1 MPNMVKAQRPETV
14 SNCVER
20 PFSPA
25 RTPLSSAE
33 RRSNVRSA
41 LVYRFR
47 APKQAKQLTLPGFS
61 RILRTEGQ
69 RIDGQGG
76 TLARRRFQNGR
87 LFLRGKDPM
96 WVGRWREDVVQADGS
111 VRRIEKSTVIG
122 TRKQFPTK
130 RLAQRRLDLLLA
142 QINSPDYRPGKVA
155 TLAEF
160 AEIWKVQVLNHR
172 KPSTIH
178 ASTSHLQ
185 HHIVPGLGSLRLS
198 EIGREAQQA
207 FITCVA
213 PKVARKTLLNIWGT
227 LSSMLRTAK
236 KWGYITEGVDSDT
249 LEFPARE
256 VRPAVRFF
264 TADEV
269 RKIIGS
275 AEQPWRTM
283 YAICAMTGLR
293 SGELFGLSV
302 DDLDFERKQIHV
314 RRSVWR
320 GKIQTP
326 KSARSE
332 AVLPM
337 PEALADM
344 LKLYLQQWRPNPLR
358 LLFANQR
365 GNPFFGEN
373 VIRDRLAPLLRELGL
388 PRAGFHAFRHAH
400 ASLLLEA
407 GATPAVA
414 QAQMR
419 HSDPRITLGIYAHV
433 LGDAQRLAA
442 ERVAEVLRSKL
453 KARRGR
459 ILRPIA
465 PKSVKQKEWI
475 Q

>member
-1 MPNMVKAQRPETV
+1 MVKAQRPESV
-14 SNCVER
+14 SNSVER
-20 PFSPA
+20 SFSPA

-33 RRSNVRSA
+33 RGSNETVRSA
-41 LVYRFR
+41 LVHRFR
-47 APKQAKQLTLPGFS
+47 APKQPKQLTLPGFS

-122 TRKQFPTK
+122 TRKLFPTK

-269 RKIIGS
+269 RKIIAS

-283 YAICAMTGLR
+283 YATFAMTGLR

-337 PEALADM
+337 PDALADM

-373 VIRDRLAPLLRELGL
+373 VIRDRLAPLLLELGL

-419 HSDPRITLGIYAHV
+419 HSDPRITLGIYGHV

-442 ERVAEVLRSKL
+442 ERVAEVLRSKV

-465 PKSVKQKEWI
+465 PKSAKQREWI